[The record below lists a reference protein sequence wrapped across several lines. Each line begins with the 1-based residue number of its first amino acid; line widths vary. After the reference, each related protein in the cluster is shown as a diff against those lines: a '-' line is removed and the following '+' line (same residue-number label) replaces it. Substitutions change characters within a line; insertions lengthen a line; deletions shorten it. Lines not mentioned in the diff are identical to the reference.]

1 MADLSQII
9 VNLFF
14 VFMLIMC
21 IFLGVHSSIQFK
33 NYGYLISNNSRD
45 KKTSK
50 SKLICVI
57 VLCVVVIYY
66 MCFKLCDNVF
76 SYQQNKNNEESYK
89 ESIVA
94 INNALSLEFSMYKEG
109 TYSTAEDIANSLYK
123 QLPIKAIYYVG
134 RGDDRR
140 EFSKYEVLKYRLK
153 DFQNKPTLVGFDG
166 MFLSFI
172 KFGNKCQYVNTK
184 KIEKSDCLIVVDVN
198 HYEEPNLIGRDRELI
213 AIDGKT
219 NTIKFESNSFGF

>member
-1 MADLSQII
+1 M
-9 VNLFF
+9 
-14 VFMLIMC
+14 
-21 IFLGVHSSIQFK
+21 FLLTKTVYH
-33 NYGYLISNNSRD
+33 

-76 SYQQNKNNEESYK
+76 SYQHNKNHEESYK
-89 ESIVA
+89 EAIVA

-109 TYSTAEDIANSLYK
+109 TYSTAEDIATSLYK
-123 QLPIKAIYYVG
+123 QLPIKSIYYVG

-153 DFQNKPTLVGFDG
+153 DFQNKPTLVGYDG

-184 KIEKSDCLIVVDVN
+184 KIEKKCHL
-198 HYEEPNLIGRDRELI
+198 L
-213 AIDGKT
+213 K
-219 NTIKFESNSFGF
+219 